1 MVNNQMDTGG
11 NLGAG
16 NLQFMHHNMQQPLHH
31 QQQQQQQLL
40 QQQQQQKILEPQQQ
54 QQLLQKQPGL
64 LNDLQNGN
72 AMGRILHQPPNNQF
86 GLGQQQDQMVRSA
99 IQILKMEI
107 SK

>member
-1 MVNNQMDTGG
+1 MDTGGNLGAG

-16 NLQFMHHNMQQPLHH
+16 NLQFMHHNMQQPLH
-31 QQQQQQQLL
+31 QQQQQQLL

-54 QQLLQKQPGL
+54 QQVLQKQPGL

-86 GLGQQQDQMVRSA
+86 GLGQQQAQMVRSA